1 MLKSHMPA
9 SSDFDW
15 QQLNQLAGEDPDF
28 ETDLLA
34 LFLADAEASL
44 SRIEGAI
51 ASQNSQ
57 SVADTAHSLRGSSAN
72 VGARALSAVARQLEQ
87 IASEGRLTGARSL
100 LQQLQVHCQGI
111 HRQLEARGSKR
122 L

>member
-28 ETDLLA
+28 ETELLA
-34 LFLADAEASL
+34 IFLADAEASL

-51 ASQNSQ
+51 ATQNSQ
-57 SVADTAHSLRGSSAN
+57 SIADTAHSLRGSSAN
-72 VGARALSAVARQLEQ
+72 VGARALAAVARQLEQ
-87 IASEGRLTGARSL
+87 AASQGRLTGARSL
-100 LQQLQVHCQGI
+100 LQQLHVHCQGI
-111 HRQLEARGSKR
+111 HRQLEARRSKR